1 MARASFATANDNP
14 AAAPSTGIVLLRRL
28 RFEDRLACGTEMT
41 FQGLRENRAS
51 GPDSPVASR
60 IAERK
65 TSGVVIDAA
74 RSALVGP
81 ENKLTIVA

>member
-1 MARASFATANDNP
+1 MARASFATAKDSP

-41 FQGLRENRAS
+41 FQSLQRKSTSAL
-51 GPDSPVASR
+51 DSPEASR
-60 IAERK
+60 IADRK
-65 TSGVVIDAA
+65 ISGVAIDAA

-81 ENKLTIVA
+81 EYKLTILA